1 MRQDLTIEQ
10 NLLADYMSEI
20 SERCYTAGW
29 MTNLE
34 YVLWDSF
41 SSGPRK
47 YGQDFI
53 TQQDINLLKKLTE
66 AANSWIF
73 FDDLLDEIA
82 LDLKDWEAKFI
93 NDKQNNTQILKG

>member
-1 MRQDLTIEQ
+1 MRQDLTTEQ
-10 NLLADYMSEI
+10 DILADYMSEI
-20 SERCYTAGW
+20 SERCYSAGW

-34 YVLWDSF
+34 YVLWDTL

-53 TQQDINLLKKLTE
+53 TLQDIDLLKKMTVTT
-66 AANSWIF
+66 NSWII

-82 LDLKDWEAKFI
+82 FDLKDWEDKFV
-93 NDKQNNTQILKG
+93 NDKKNNTQILKG